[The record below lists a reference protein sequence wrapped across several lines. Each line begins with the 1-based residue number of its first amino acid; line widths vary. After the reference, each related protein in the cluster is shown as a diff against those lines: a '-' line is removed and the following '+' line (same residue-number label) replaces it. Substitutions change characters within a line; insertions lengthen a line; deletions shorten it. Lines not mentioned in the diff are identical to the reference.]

1 MQRLTISLEDELA
14 DLFSAWIKRH
24 GYGNRSEAV
33 RDLLRERLAEESLE
47 QKKMPHC
54 VASVVYVYDHH
65 ERELGRRLT
74 RQQHRHHDM
83 TVSTLHIHLDESQ
96 CMEVTVLRGSG
107 NAVAAQAQALIAE
120 RGVRNGKIHMVPT
133 PAPHVHPHSHSHDQG
148 GN

>member
-14 DLFSAWIKRH
+14 DLFNAWIRRR
-24 GYGNRSEAV
+24 GYSNRSEAV

-54 VASVVYVYDHH
+54 VASVAYVYDHH

-133 PAPHVHPHSHSHDQG
+133 PAPHAHPHSHPHD
-148 GN
+148 